1 MPRLKIINL
10 FEASKV
16 RHLTA
21 EDVYRQLLTEGLDI
35 GLATVY
41 RVLTQFE
48 QAGLLIRHHF
58 ESGKAVFELNEGRHH
73 DHLVC
78 LQCGRV
84 EEFYD
89 AEIEK
94 RQNKVAHDRGFEIA
108 EHALYLYAE
117 CVKPRCPVPQA
128 GRATPDAVRA
138 DRAIVVGYR
147 EPPSPVGSPSRR
159 LKSARRNPSS
169 HSAPK

>member
-1 MPRLKIINL
+1 MSVTSDLKSIGLKATLPRLKILEI
-10 FEASKV
+10 FQAGRS
-16 RHLTA
+16 RHMSA
-21 EDVYRQLLTEGLDI
+21 EDVYRELLGENQEI

-48 QAGLLIRHHF
+48 QAGLLKRSNF
-58 ESGKAVFELNEGRHH
+58 ESGKAVFELNEGSHH

-94 RQNKVAHDRGFEIA
+94 RQHKIARDRGFA
-108 EHALYLYAE
+108 LQDHALALYGN
-117 CVKPRCPVPQA
+117 CTKSNCRF
-128 GRATPDAVRA
+128 RAA
-138 DRAIVVGYR
+138 
-147 EPPSPVGSPSRR
+147 
-159 LKSARRNPSS
+159 
-169 HSAPK
+169 

>member
-1 MPRLKIINL
+1 MGTAQSLKEIGLKATLPRRRILEL

-16 RHLTA
+16 RHLSA
-21 EDVYRQLLTEGLDI
+21 EDVYKALLAEGLDV

-48 QAGLLIRHHF
+48 QAGLLARQHF
-58 ESGKAVFELNEGRHH
+58 ETGKAVFELNQGGHH

-89 AEIEK
+89 ADIEK
-94 RQNKVAHDRGFEIA
+94 HQNQVARERGFELRGHSLA
-108 EHALYLYAE
+108 MYAD
-117 CVKPRCPVPQA
+117 CTKKDCPHRKAA
-128 GRATPDAVRA
+128 GLPT
-138 DRAIVVGYR
+138 
-147 EPPSPVGSPSRR
+147 
-159 LKSARRNPSS
+159 
-169 HSAPK
+169 